1 MMVMV
6 IWMMIWMMMMVI
18 MMMMILTIAMMM
30 MMMMMMI
37 PKAVKDDLLPRMFT
51 AISPMATKNPT
62 SPIPKDVVG
71 LWHASGLIVAVRA
84 VVVPDGQVTQLVV
97 PIISL

>member
-1 MMVMV
+1 
-6 IWMMIWMMMMVI
+6 
-18 MMMMILTIAMMM
+18 M

-37 PKAVKDDLLPRMFT
+37 VMMMIVMMMIRMMMIWMMIPKAVNDDLLPRMFT
-51 AISPMATKNPT
+51 ATSATATKNPT
-62 SPIPKDVVG
+62 RPIPKEVVG

-84 VVVPDGQVTQLVV
+84 VVVPEGQVLQLVE